1 MKYTIKQYPETIEEC
16 HRVIDS
22 LVAELNQFTD
32 YIHTMDEEEI
42 DATDVFVPYGEYPPL
57 HSKKFHTRQSQL
69 PNIPHGL
76 NGPSENDC
84 GCRKG
89 RG

>member
-16 HRVIDS
+16 HKVIDS
-22 LVAELNQFTD
+22 LVEELNNITQD
-32 YIHTMDEEEI
+32 VDTMFADDI
-42 DATDVFVPYGEYPPL
+42 DPSAVFVPNTEYPPL
-57 HSKKFHTRQSQL
+57 HSKKFHTRQSQS
-69 PNIPHGL
+69 PIIPHGL